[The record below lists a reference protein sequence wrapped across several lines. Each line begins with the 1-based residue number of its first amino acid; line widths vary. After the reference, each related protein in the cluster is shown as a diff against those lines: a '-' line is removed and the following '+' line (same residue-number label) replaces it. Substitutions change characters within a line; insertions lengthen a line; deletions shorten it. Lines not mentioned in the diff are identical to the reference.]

1 MNIKERICHF
11 LCSTVILE
19 VGKRAWKA
27 SYEAGYKDGQ
37 QGNEPHP
44 PPPKLEKWYKII

>member
-1 MNIKERICHF
+1 MDIKGKVCHLF
-11 LCSTVILE
+11 CSKIILE

-27 SYEAGYKDGQ
+27 GYEAGYKDGQ

-44 PPPKLEKWYKII
+44 PPPKLNR